1 MSALILLVEDEAAIS
16 LPLSDRL
23 KKSGYQ
29 VEVEADGQ
37 RAYDKA
43 LAGSYN
49 LILLDLQLP
58 GKMGLE
64 VCRDLRENG
73 VQTPILMLTAFGEI
87 SDKVLGLRTG
97 ADDYMAKPFDMAE
110 LLARVEALLRR
121 MQPAAPAKVLHFGRL
136 QIDPGKAVVKLNGA
150 PVTLSAR
157 EFQLLSYFAAR
168 PGQLVSREELL
179 SQVWGYDSNM
189 NTRTVD
195 VHVGWLRQ
203 KLEEDPKKPTMLLTR
218 IGLGYQFEPPVS

>member
-23 KKSGYQ
+23 KKAGYQ

-58 GKMGLE
+58 GKSGLD

-121 MQPAAPAKVLHFGRL
+121 MQPPTPAKVLHFGRL
-136 QIDPGKAVVKLNGA
+136 QIDQVKAVVKLNGA
-150 PVTLSAR
+150 LVTLSAR

-203 KLEEDPKKPTMLLTR
+203 KLEEDPKKPAMFLTR
-218 IGLGYQFEPPVS
+218 IGLGYQFEPPVG

>member
-1 MSALILLVEDEAAIS
+1 
-16 LPLSDRL
+16 
-23 KKSGYQ
+23 
-29 VEVEADGQ
+29 
-37 RAYDKA
+37 
-43 LAGSYN
+43 
-49 LILLDLQLP
+49 
-58 GKMGLE
+58 
-64 VCRDLRENG
+64 
-73 VQTPILMLTAFGEI
+73 
-87 SDKVLGLRTG
+87 
-97 ADDYMAKPFDMAE
+97 MAE

-136 QIDPGKAVVKLNGA
+136 QIDSGKAVVKLNGA

-203 KLEEDPKKPTMLLTR
+203 KFEEDPKKPTMLLTR